1 MKKTVESLAEE
12 KHEGQKYDENKNYFQ
27 VHIKG
32 VVKVGERLYGNTPIW
47 GLLKPLLF
55 LHDSKEDTDI
65 TDEEILEVS
74 NPVVLDLVN
83 RLTDKD
89 GKNREE
95 RHLNTY
101 YLIQEKEIA
110 VCGKLCDRI
119 FNIRYSLKN
128 KSSKGKMYLK
138 EAKSF
143 KFALFKPSHEH
154 PYAQK
159 AWQEYDKLVK
169 ELKNLYYHKK

>member
-1 MKKTVESLAEE
+1 MKQTVESLAEE
-12 KHEGQKYDENKNYFQ
+12 KHEGQKYDKDKSYFQ

-32 VVKVGERLYGNTPIW
+32 VVLIGERLYGDTPIW
-47 GLLKPLLF
+47 GLLRPLLL

-65 TDEEILEVS
+65 TDEEILKVS

-83 RLTDKD
+83 RLTDKE

-101 YLIQEKEIA
+101 YLIREKEIA
-110 VCGKLCDRI
+110 VCGKICDRL
-119 FNIRYSLKN
+119 FNMKYSLN
-128 KSSKGKMYLK
+128 NQSPKGKMYLK

-143 KFALFKPSHEH
+143 KFALYTPDHK
-154 PYAQK
+154 YAQK

-169 ELKNLYYHKK
+169 ELKDLYYKKK